1 MEVAKS
7 VTCTFIWDLFPFFTR
22 KAYSYRQVDA
32 NAENIYLLNSFRWS
46 YFYRTNNPENSPRIM
61 EINFYFGSMSFSMSV
76 NSSWVLAWPI
86 RHQRRNKRSS
96 GQWHCYADRNLNIS
110 DRIWNAAHDVCR
122 LFMGRTTAWV
132 YEKLLPTYLTLNKQ
146 KKVFQKTYF
155 SNISKIFRHICADR
169 SKISGTFFGPLVLIC
184 ASLVKA
190 RCSPI
195 ISLNC
200 ANIQHC
206 ANLLSFKEC
215 ASF

>member
-1 MEVAKS
+1 MLRIS
-7 VTCTFIWDLFPFFTR
+7 TFWIP
-22 KAYSYRQVDA
+22 
-32 NAENIYLLNSFRWS
+32 FRWS
-46 YFYRTNNPENSPRIM
+46 YFYRINSPENSPHVM
-61 EINFYFGSMSFSMSV
+61 EMNFYFGSMSFFMSV
-76 NSSWVLAWPI
+76 NSSWILSWPI
-86 RHQRRNKRSS
+86 RHQRKKKMSS

-110 DRIWNAAHDVCR
+110 ERIRNAVHDVCR
-122 LFMGRTTAWV
+122 LFMGRTAAWV
-132 YEKLLPTYLTLNKQ
+132 YEKLLHTYLTLNK

-195 ISLNC
+195 ISLYC
-200 ANIQHC
+200 ANIQHF
-206 ANLLSFKEC
+206 ANLLSFKER